1 METREI
7 EERLELLEKLGGII
21 RRENKAHGL
30 INAAWGAAILVGL
43 LIFQAVELLSLPW
56 YYGVASLAA
65 LLTAASVATVFLKRR
80 IRGQLGYVREGW
92 LGRKI
97 GTAWAAVAFGG
108 GIAYMLVFW
117 SPSVSQA
124 VFSQLPPQEVSGLI
138 LTGWLIIDGIGCMVQ
153 GVISESKAFKVIGL
167 AMLTSAVIVAH
178 VGFIFAWAA
187 FALTFGLGYLLV
199 GLRDYSEFKRS
210 ITAGVEV
217 G

>member
-7 EERLELLEKLGGII
+7 EERLEPLEKLGGII
-21 RRENKAHGL
+21 RRESKVYGL
-30 INAAWGAAILVGL
+30 INAAWGTAILAGF
-43 LIFQAVELLSLPW
+43 LIFQAVELLPLPW
-56 YYGVASLAA
+56 YYGVAPLVA
-65 LLTAASVATVFLKRR
+65 LLTAAGVATVFFVRK
-80 IRGQLGYVREGW
+80 IRGQLGYAGGGW

-97 GTAWAAVAFGG
+97 GVAWAAVAFGG
-108 GIAYMLVFW
+108 GTVYMFVFW

-124 VFSQLPPQEVSGLI
+124 IFSQLPPQTIPGLI

-153 GVISESKAFKVIGL
+153 GIISESKAFKVIGL
-167 AMLTSAVIVAH
+167 AMLASALIVAH

-210 ITAGVEV
+210 TTAGVEV